1 MRQSHMILPILFILS
16 PSLFPSSVDPG
27 DFFVVK
33 KGQFVQVF
41 RYLSKYQ
48 TKRFMNLLFKAL
60 NDSTR
65 RAILEMLRDGD
76 LTAGDI
82 ADRFEMTKPSI
93 SHHLDLLRQADLVTN
108 YRRGQFIYYS
118 LNMSVLDEIAAW
130 LSQFKK
136 S

>member
-1 MRQSHMILPILFILS
+1 V
-16 PSLFPSSVDPG
+16 SVDTG

-33 KGQFVQVF
+33 KGQFVRAF

-118 LNMSVLDEIAAW
+118 PNMSVLDEIAAW

>member
-1 MRQSHMILPILFILS
+1 
-16 PSLFPSSVDPG
+16 
-27 DFFVVK
+27 
-33 KGQFVQVF
+33 
-41 RYLSKYQ
+41 
-48 TKRFMNLLFKAL
+48 MNLLFKAL